1 MKTEK
6 LKQNVKGY
14 VHQFE
19 EGGLRLLRKGQKGV
33 IHAIFSRFGLVLI
46 LLLAALGGGGAFA
59 YIKFIKPKQG
69 AKVSA
74 DPDDY
79 EFEDEEYENEDV
91 PEQGEQEDQN

>member
-19 EGGLRLLRKGQKGV
+19 DGGLRLLRKGQKGV

-46 LLLAALGGGGAFA
+46 LLLLQVGLLFSIFRWFGNLWPHYFCLLYTSPSPRDA
-59 YIKFIKPKQG
+59 
-69 AKVSA
+69 
-74 DPDDY
+74 
-79 EFEDEEYENEDV
+79 
-91 PEQGEQEDQN
+91 